1 VVHVTLLVPTCV
13 QKGLEM
19 GWIPPYVSMQ
29 RPNCVAEA
37 FLTKEKG
44 GEAALAHKR
53 VNNQQQEEQHEQ

>member
-1 VVHVTLLVPTCV
+1 V